1 MKSAFISF
9 IFIFSFVILSMN
21 ATAEV
26 SGLAAPRFG
35 SPLNLPA
42 FAKVKSDELSF
53 SRSFFENRFLL
64 GIDPIFNIIDPQ
76 FDANLYHCLE
86 SQVDELTKIF
96 SNPSNAGIQKPNR
109 IHVTVMEVSGDLV
122 KGACRPDMAVM
133 SDFNYLIQI
142 CYSRPFAGAKDICRP
157 LEGNELLASIKR
169 YSADAPT
176 KEKIFNSLK
185 TKSENLLQ
193 LLSK

>member
-1 MKSAFISF
+1 MKL
-9 IFIFSFVILSMN
+9 FVLILSFFILTTN
-21 ATAEV
+21 LGVLAEV

-42 FAKVKSDELSF
+42 FAKVKSAEVSF

-64 GIDPIFNIIDPQ
+64 GIDPIVNIIDPQ

-96 SNPSNAGIQKPNR
+96 SSPSNTGIQKPNR

-122 KGACRPDMAVM
+122 KDACRPDMAVM

-169 YSADAPT
+169 YSAEAPT

-185 TKSENLLQ
+185 AKSENLLQ